1 MGTTRG
7 KDIPFRCWDDCRQTG
22 CPGHVLRMDYQRTSD
37 GMLFYQDNEL
47 LFGCDPDKWK
57 AMLEAEKNC
66 G

>member
-1 MGTTRG
+1 
-7 KDIPFRCWDDCRQTG
+7 
-22 CPGHVLRMDYQRTSD
+22 MDYQRTSD